1 MLVTLIVGPPASGK
15 TTEAKRLLAHQPTAV
30 RLNRDERGGSLEALV
45 PAMQAA
51 LRAGQDVIL
60 DNLFTTQMD
69 RKPFIEQAKQLGAEV
84 ECIYLDLDIESCT
97 INACMRMMKNH
108 GRLLSPGEI
117 KKSSNPNDIPP
128 TVLFRFRKRFEMP
141 STSEGFSSVRCMQGY
156 KHTFT
161 GSNKAVI
168 LDYDGTLRETLGGG
182 KFPIKTSQVRVLPG
196 RTDILNAYMSMGYRL
211 LGASNQSGVA
221 KGTLTLDQAEA
232 CFKETNNQLGIF
244 IDYQF
249 CPHSIPPVSCY
260 CRKPQSGMGIY
271 FIEKYNLDPSKCI
284 MVGDM
289 TTDNTFATRLGI
301 PYVPAATFFNVRNGQ

>member
-15 TTEAKRLLAHQPTAV
+15 TTEAQRLLLHQPTAV

-108 GRLLSPGEI
+108 GHLLSPSEI

-128 TVLFRFRKRFEMP
+128 TVLFRFRKRFEM
-141 STSEGFSSVRCMQGY
+141 SSKGEGFSSVQCVQGY

-168 LDYDGTLRETLGGG
+168 LDYDGTLRETLGGLVFCMSIFCG
-182 KFPIKTSQVRVLPG
+182 RQPPREFLGFLNPQLTPRTSQAIVRHCLAFA
-196 RTDILNAYMSMGYRL
+196 DIF
-211 LGASNQSGVA
+211 SG
-221 KGTLTLDQAEA
+221 
-232 CFKETNNQLGIF
+232 
-244 IDYQF
+244 
-249 CPHSIPPVSCY
+249 PVKSAM
-260 CRKPQSGMGIY
+260 R
-271 FIEKYNLDPSKCI
+271 
-284 MVGDM
+284 
-289 TTDNTFATRLGI
+289 R
-301 PYVPAATFFNVRNGQ
+301 VR